1 MSPDINRVFV
11 GVSVF
16 PWVVATPE
24 GGLKYTQ
31 VICRDHM
38 EELPWGFR
46 GGTRCEG
53 YASGVGIHGLEFNE
67 LEKYVFRRGRGFLGK
82 VHYEGEG
89 VCDFC

>member
-31 VICRDHM
+31 VIFRDHM
-38 EELPWGFR
+38 EELPWGFHR
-46 GGTRCEG
+46 GTRCEG
-53 YASGVGIHGLEFNE
+53 YAFCCVGIHGLEFIE
-67 LEKYVFRRGRGFLGK
+67 LEKYVVRQ
-82 VHYEGEG
+82 
-89 VCDFC
+89 